1 MNLSLRLKFKF
12 SFYLYCIFQVRNILQ
27 VHKAVLATRSPVFA
41 ACFEHK
47 MSESQ
52 SDRVIIDDVEP
63 DVMKEML
70 RFMYTGAAPN
80 LDRMADT
87 LLAAADKYQLDR
99 LKVNFYSLY

>member
-1 MNLSLRLKFKF
+1 
-12 SFYLYCIFQVRNILQ
+12 
-27 VHKAVLATRSPVFA
+27 
-41 ACFEHK
+41 

-70 RFMYTGAAPN
+70 RFMYTGTAPN

-99 LKVNFYSLY
+99 LKVKVLCKTLFKKFLLVDLGFFFKK

>member
-1 MNLSLRLKFKF
+1 
-12 SFYLYCIFQVRNILQ
+12 
-27 VHKAVLATRSPVFA
+27 
-41 ACFEHK
+41 

-70 RFMYTGAAPN
+70 RFMYTGTAPN

-99 LKVNFYSLY
+99 LKVNFFFYQITYM

>member
-1 MNLSLRLKFKF
+1 MSAL
-12 SFYLYCIFQVRNILQ
+12 LQ

-70 RFMYTGAAPN
+70 RFMYTGTAPN

-99 LKVNFYSLY
+99 LKVNFFFYQITYM